1 MIKRKAGPAR
11 KFLAMLV
18 MSCMFLNP
26 VICTDSENFN
36 EFRSSTGPGL
46 ESGVQ
51 ALFDGDA
58 TGFDTIIDTVISGL
72 FVIFAPDSDSS
83 N

>member
-1 MIKRKAGPAR
+1 MIRAKAGPAR
-11 KFLAMLV
+11 RLLAVLM
-18 MSCMFLNP
+18 MSCVFLNP
-26 VICTDSENFN
+26 VVCTDSENFN

-58 TGFDTIIDTVISGL
+58 TGFDTIVDTVISGL
-72 FVIFAPDSDSS
+72 FVIFAPDADSS

>member
-1 MIKRKAGPAR
+1 MIRTRAGPAR
-11 KFLAMLV
+11 RFLSILA

-26 VICTDSENFN
+26 AGCTDSETFN
-36 EFRSSTGPGL
+36 EFRDATGPGL

-51 ALFDGDA
+51 TLFDGDVS
-58 TGFDTIIDTVISGL
+58 GFDTIVDTVISGL